1 ILPPALRALGAGDS
15 AAPQLPAPLLP
26 FWVRG
31 GRKVSATQ
39 PRRALGQVGAASGAP
54 SARRQM
60 RPRRR
65 RRRPAAPG
73 LCPRLAAAE
82 PNLKRE

>member
-1 ILPPALRALGAGDS
+1 MLKDGAGEGRGARKTQRR
-15 AAPQLPAPLLP
+15 AAA
-26 FWVRG
+26 
-31 GRKVSATQ
+31 VSATQ

-60 RPRRR
+60 LPRRRRR

-73 LCPRLAAAE
+73 LCPRLAAPE